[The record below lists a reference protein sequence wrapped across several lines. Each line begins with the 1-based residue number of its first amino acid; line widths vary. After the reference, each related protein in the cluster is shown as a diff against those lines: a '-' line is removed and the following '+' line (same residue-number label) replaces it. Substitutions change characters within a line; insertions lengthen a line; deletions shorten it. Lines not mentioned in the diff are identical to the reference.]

1 MNKMSANQDVFSDKN
16 NYGDKFTNSQA
27 HNNTASVIHQDD
39 ILADINRQ
47 KTGNSEVHL
56 DEPVLK
62 NIMGY
67 GNESPIDNDNLF
79 FGQNK
84 DGSLPS
90 NSPLNYNF

>member
-79 FGQNK
+79 FG
-84 DGSLPS
+84 
-90 NSPLNYNF
+90 